1 MLLKDL
7 SKLINF
13 ILTWSGD
20 CVISSA
26 TGKAKFKITDI
37 KRYIQAVTLSTL
49 DNGKLLEQLKP
60 GFKRIINWNKYQRN
74 VSTEIQN

>member
-37 KRYIQAVTLSTL
+37 KRYVQVVTLSTL

-60 GFKRIINWNKYQRN
+60 VFKRIINWNKYQRN

>member
-1 MLLKDL
+1 MPLKYV

-26 TGKAKFKITDI
+26 TGKAQSKITDI
-37 KRYIQAVTLSTL
+37 KRYVQVVNLSTL

-60 GFKRIINWNKYQRN
+60 GFERIISWNKYQRN
-74 VSTEIQN
+74 VSTEIEN

>member
-1 MLLKDL
+1 MPLKYV

-26 TGKAKFKITDI
+26 TGKAKSKITDI
-37 KRYIQAVTLSTL
+37 KRYVQVVTLSTL

-60 GFKRIINWNKYQRN
+60 GFERIISWNKYQRN
-74 VSTEIQN
+74 VSTEIEN

>member
-13 ILTWSGD
+13 ILTGSGD